1 MKSIQNKL
9 LLITVAIIFAFG
21 FIIYYLYNKNIEG
34 KDKYETEV
42 KLKNALID
50 TIKTYKNK
58 NGELVSE
65 KLTLQSDF
73 NELKGMYGKLTK
85 SQQELLNR
93 ISEVEKSNSII
104 AAALVETNVELK
116 NLGVVVGNVNSNDSS
131 IMFND
136 STKYLNFNI
145 KVNHV
150 KPIISG
156 ISPTLEFNKF
166 ELPNKQ
172 FIEFHWKD
180 DKKSGYPIAFS
191 VSNSNQY
198 FKTANVNSY
207 AIPNLKK
214 SDLDPNTWQK
224 FTKWV
229 DKKGKFL
236 ITVGVAGA
244 AGAGATLL
252 LFK

>member
-1 MKSIQNKL
+1 MKTIQNKL
-9 LLITVAIIFAFG
+9 LLIAVGIILVFG

-42 KLKNALID
+42 KLRNALID

-65 KLTLQSDF
+65 KLTLQADF

-104 AAALVETNVELK
+104 AAALVETNVKLE
-116 NLGVVVGNVNSNDSS
+116 NLGLIVGKVNLKDSS
-131 IMFND
+131 ITFNET
-136 STKYLNFNI
+136 TKDIDFDI
-145 KVNHV
+145 KINHA
-150 KPIISG
+150 KPVVLG
-156 ISPTLEFNKF
+156 IAPTLEFKKF

-180 DKKSGYPIAFS
+180 DKKIGYPVAFS
-191 VSNSNQY
+191 ISNSNQY
-198 FKTANVNSY
+198 FKTANVDSY

-214 SDLDPNTWQK
+214 SDLDPNGWQK

-229 DKKGKFL
+229 GKKSKFL

-244 AGAGATLL
+244 AGAGAAL
-252 LFK
+252 LFLK